1 MSAFIDS
8 QEGVYFDLDEQTYR
22 AATGIN
28 ISALKNINRS
38 PAHYLAKLT
47 EVRPEPTPALV
58 FGTLLHRAALE
69 PKKLAGSFAVKPEG
83 MSFVS
88 KEGKAWRDAQ
98 TLPIITEEQHIAL
111 SGAAASVAAHPA
123 AAAILADAK
132 REVSVFRR
140 ITRSNPEGLLLKG
153 RLDIVATDSH
163 GSTTIADIKTTEDA
177 SPEAFS
183 KTIAQYGYAQQ
194 AAHYLDLLGA
204 THFVFIAVEKTAP
217 YAVGVYCLD
226 PASVA
231 MGRERNLRNLDLLE
245 ACQSSGHW
253 PAYSSDIET
262 ISLPAWAS
270 K

>member
-69 PKKLAGSFAVKPEG
+69 PHKLGGSFAVKPEG

-98 TLPIITEEQHIAL
+98 TLPIITEEQNIAL
-111 SGAAASVAAHPA
+111 AGAAASVAAHPA

-132 REVSVFRR
+132 REVNRMKR
-140 ITRSNPEGLLLKG
+140 IIGM
-153 RLDIVATDSH
+153 
-163 GSTTIADIKTTEDA
+163 ADQGMDED
-177 SPEAFS
+177 E
-183 KTIAQYGYAQQ
+183 
-194 AAHYLDLLGA
+194 
-204 THFVFIAVEKTAP
+204 
-217 YAVGVYCLD
+217 
-226 PASVA
+226 
-231 MGRERNLRNLDLLE
+231 M
-245 ACQSSGHW
+245 
-253 PAYSSDIET
+253 
-262 ISLPAWAS
+262 
-270 K
+270 